1 MAKLT
6 IADRTAELI
15 LDMASWEELEERVG
29 KLDDIDAMFETRQRL
44 KHYRETVE
52 ILAAE
57 GARLGKGDEMPADW
71 IKENARPAQMRLMT
85 AAIRLAIVDGMRM
98 ETAAEGN
105 GGAVDVTLAEIE
117 KKDQRDD

>member
-71 IKENARPAQMRLMT
+71 IKENARPAQVRLMT

-117 KKDQRDD
+117 KKDQKDD

>member
-71 IKENARPAQMRLMT
+71 IKENAKPAQMRLMT
-85 AAIRLAIVDGMRM
+85 AAIRLAIVDGMKM

-117 KKDQRDD
+117 KKDQKDD

>member
-44 KHYRETVE
+44 KYYRETVE

-71 IKENARPAQMRLMT
+71 IKENAKPAQMRLMT

-117 KKDQRDD
+117 KKDQKDD

>member
-57 GARLGKGDEMPADW
+57 GARLGLGDEMPADW

-117 KKDQRDD
+117 KKDQKDD

>member
-71 IKENARPAQMRLMT
+71 IKENAKPAQMRLMT

-117 KKDQRDD
+117 KKDQRDG